1 MDLSNFDYDLPN
13 RLIALRPVRPRS
25 NAKLLFYS
33 NRLIKDYNFVNLP
46 DLLCEKDLLIF
57 NNTKVLPALLYG
69 YVNSNYNDKK
79 RKFELILVNQINDKR
94 WFCICKPLKKIHSG
108 DYIFFSDELKAQ
120 VLNKNKKGLILKFE
134 FEGIFFNHLNNVGIM
149 PIPPYIR
156 KIRNADDLDKR
167 DYQSIFSNKIGS
179 IAAPTASLHFDSKL
193 IKGLKEKGINF
204 CFLTL
209 HVGIGTFNP
218 IRSENINDHK
228 MHSEYGEINK
238 ETAEMV
244 TKTLKS
250 GGRVIP
256 VGTTSLRILESLD
269 CKNKIVKPFCGFTDI
284 FIKPGYKFKIAS
296 GLITNFHLPKS
307 SLFVLVSSF
316 VGLET
321 AKKIYSHAIKN
332 DYRFFSYGD
341 GSILFRKF

>member
-1 MDLSNFDYDLPN
+1 MDLSNFDFDLPN

-25 NAKLLFYS
+25 SAKLLFYC
-33 NRLIKDYNFVNLP
+33 NRLIKDYNFLNLP

-69 YVNSNYNDKK
+69 YVNSNNNDKK
-79 RKFELILVNQINDKR
+79 RKFELILVNQINDKS

-108 DYIFFSDELKAQ
+108 DYIFFSDELNAQ

-134 FEGIFFNHLNNVGIM
+134 FEGNFFNHLHNVGIM

-156 KIRNADDLDKR
+156 KIRNADDLDKI

-269 CKNKIVKPFCGFTDI
+269 YKNKIVKPFCGFTDI

>member
-33 NRLIKDYNFVNLP
+33 NRLIKDYNFLNLP

-134 FEGIFFNHLNNVGIM
+134 FEGNFFNHLNNVGIM

>member
-33 NRLIKDYNFVNLP
+33 NRLIKDYNFLNLP

-79 RKFELILVNQINDKR
+79 RKFELILVNQINDKS

-134 FEGIFFNHLNNVGIM
+134 FEGNFFNHLNNVGIM

>member
-33 NRLIKDYNFVNLP
+33 NRLIKDYNFLNLP

-69 YVNSNYNDKK
+69 YVNSNFNDKK

-108 DYIFFSDELKAQ
+108 DYIFFSDELNAQ
-120 VLNKNKKGLILKFE
+120 VLNKNKKGLILRFE
-134 FEGIFFNHLNNVGIM
+134 FEGNFFDHLNNVGIM

-256 VGTTSLRILESLD
+256 VVTTSLRILESLD

>member
-69 YVNSNYNDKK
+69 YVNSNFNDKK

-134 FEGIFFNHLNNVGIM
+134 FEGNFFNHLNNVGIM

>member
-1 MDLSNFDYDLPN
+1 MNLSNFNFDLPK
-13 RLIALRPVRPRS
+13 RLIASRPTNPRS
-25 NAKLLFYS
+25 NAKLLFY
-33 NRLIKDYNFVNLP
+33 NNNVIKDYNFFNLP
-46 DLLCEKDLLIF
+46 ELLCEKDLLIF
-57 NNTKVLPALLYG
+57 NDSKVLPALLHG
-69 YVNSNYNDKK
+69 FVNTDNINKK
-79 RKFELILVNQINDKR
+79 RKFELLLVKQINDKS
-94 WFCICKPLKKIHSG
+94 WFCICKPLKKISSG
-108 DYIFFSDELKAQ
+108 NYIFFSDELIAQ
-120 VLNKNKKGLILKFE
+120 VLNKSDKGLVLKFE
-134 FEGIFFNHLNNVGIM
+134 FKGNFFNHLNNVGNM

-156 KIRNADDLDKR
+156 KIRKADNSDKN
-167 DYQSIFSNKIGS
+167 DYQSIFSKKIGS

-193 IKGLKEKGINF
+193 IKEIKKKGINY

-238 ETAEMV
+238 ETADMI
-244 TKTLKS
+244 TRTLKA

-269 CKNKIVKPFCGFTDI
+269 YQNKIVEPFSGFTDI

-296 GLITNFHLPKS
+296 GLITNFHLPQS
-307 SLFVLVSSF
+307 SLFILIASF
-316 VGLET
+316 VGLEV
-321 AKKIYSHAIKN
+321 AKKIYSHAIHN

>member
-13 RLIALRPVRPRS
+13 RLIASRPVRPRS

-69 YVNSNYNDKK
+69 YVNSNNNDKK
-79 RKFELILVNQINDKR
+79 RKFELILVNQINDKS

-108 DYIFFSDELKAQ
+108 DYIFFSDRLNAQ

-134 FEGIFFNHLNNVGIM
+134 FEGNFFNHLNNVGIM

-156 KIRNADDLDKR
+156 KIRNVDDLDKR

>member
-108 DYIFFSDELKAQ
+108 DNIFFSDELKAQ

-134 FEGIFFNHLNNVGIM
+134 FEGNFFNHLNNVGIM

-244 TKTLKS
+244 TETLKS

>member
-79 RKFELILVNQINDKR
+79 RKFELILVNQINDKS

-108 DYIFFSDELKAQ
+108 DYIFFSDELNAQ

-134 FEGIFFNHLNNVGIM
+134 FEGNFFNHLNNVGIM

>member
-1 MDLSNFDYDLPN
+1 
-13 RLIALRPVRPRS
+13 
-25 NAKLLFYS
+25 
-33 NRLIKDYNFVNLP
+33 
-46 DLLCEKDLLIF
+46 
-57 NNTKVLPALLYG
+57 
-69 YVNSNYNDKK
+69 
-79 RKFELILVNQINDKR
+79 
-94 WFCICKPLKKIHSG
+94 
-108 DYIFFSDELKAQ
+108 
-120 VLNKNKKGLILKFE
+120 
-134 FEGIFFNHLNNVGIM
+134 M

-156 KIRNADDLDKR
+156 KIRNADDLDKI

-284 FIKPGYKFKIAS
+284 FIKPGHKFKIAS

-321 AKKIYSHAIKN
+321 AKKIYSHCLLYTSPSPR
-332 DYRFFSYGD
+332 DRG
-341 GSILFRKF
+341 

>member
-1 MDLSNFDYDLPN
+1 MDLSNFDFDLPN

-25 NAKLLFYS
+25 SAKLLFYC
-33 NRLIKDYNFVNLP
+33 NRLIKDYNFLNLP

-69 YVNSNYNDKK
+69 YVNSNNNDKK
-79 RKFELILVNQINDKR
+79 RKFELILVNQINDKS

-108 DYIFFSDELKAQ
+108 DYIFFSDELNAQ

-134 FEGIFFNHLNNVGIM
+134 FEGNFFNHLHNVGIM

-156 KIRNADDLDKR
+156 KIRNADDLDKI
-167 DYQSIFSNKIGS
+167 DYQSIFSNKTGS

-284 FIKPGYKFKIAS
+284 FIKPGHKFKIAS

>member
-33 NRLIKDYNFVNLP
+33 NRLIKDYNFLNLP

-79 RKFELILVNQINDKR
+79 RKFELILVNQINDKS

-108 DYIFFSDELKAQ
+108 DYIFFSDELNAQ

-134 FEGIFFNHLNNVGIM
+134 FEGNFFNHLNNVGIM

-269 CKNKIVKPFCGFTDI
+269 CKNKIVKPFCGFTDL

-316 VGLET
+316 IGLET

>member
-25 NAKLLFYS
+25 NAKLLFYC
-33 NRLIKDYNFVNLP
+33 NRLIKDYNFLNLP

-79 RKFELILVNQINDKR
+79 RKFELILVNQINDKS

-134 FEGIFFNHLNNVGIM
+134 FEGNFFNHLNNVGIM

>member
-134 FEGIFFNHLNNVGIM
+134 FEGNFFNHLNNVGIM

>member
-1 MDLSNFDYDLPN
+1 MDLSNFDFDLPN

-25 NAKLLFYS
+25 SAKLLFYC
-33 NRLIKDYNFVNLP
+33 NRLIKDYNFLNLP

-69 YVNSNYNDKK
+69 YVNSNNNDKK
-79 RKFELILVNQINDKR
+79 RKFELILVNQINDKS

-108 DYIFFSDELKAQ
+108 DYIFFSDELNAQ

-134 FEGIFFNHLNNVGIM
+134 FEGNFFNHLHNVGIM

-156 KIRNADDLDKR
+156 KIRNADDLDKI
-167 DYQSIFSNKIGS
+167 DYQSIFSNKTGS

>member
-1 MDLSNFDYDLPN
+1 MDLSNFDFDLPN

-25 NAKLLFYS
+25 SAKLLFYC
-33 NRLIKDYNFVNLP
+33 NRLIKDYNFLNLP

-69 YVNSNYNDKK
+69 YVNINYNDKK
-79 RKFELILVNQINDKR
+79 RKFELILVNQINDKS

-108 DYIFFSDELKAQ
+108 DYIFFSDELNAQ

-134 FEGIFFNHLNNVGIM
+134 FEGNFFNHLHNVGIM

-156 KIRNADDLDKR
+156 KIRNADDLDKI
-167 DYQSIFSNKIGS
+167 DYQSIFSNKTGS

>member
-25 NAKLLFYS
+25 NAKLLFYC
-33 NRLIKDYNFVNLP
+33 NRLIKDYSFLNLP

-79 RKFELILVNQINDKR
+79 RKFELILVNQINDKS

-134 FEGIFFNHLNNVGIM
+134 FEGNFFNHLNNVGIM

-284 FIKPGYKFKIAS
+284 FIKPGHKFKIAS

>member
-1 MDLSNFDYDLPN
+1 MNLSDFDFDLPK
-13 RLIALRPVRPRS
+13 RLVASRPIRPRS
-25 NAKLLFYS
+25 NAKLLFYC
-33 NRLIKDYNFVNLP
+33 NNLIKDYNFFNLP
-46 DLLCEKDLLIF
+46 DLLSEKDLLVF
-57 NNTKVLPALLYG
+57 NNTKVLPAFLYG
-69 YVNSNYNDKK
+69 YVKIHDNDKK
-79 RKFELILVNQINDKR
+79 RKFELLLVKQINENS

-108 DYIFFSDELKAQ
+108 DYIFFSEELNAQ
-120 VLNKNKKGLILKFE
+120 VLNKNENGLILKFK
-134 FEGIFFNHLNNVGIM
+134 FQGDFFNHLHDVGIM

-156 KIRNADDLDKR
+156 KIRNSDDLDKK
-167 DYQSIFSNKIGS
+167 DYQSIFSKKIGS
-179 IAAPTASLHFDSKL
+179 IAAPTASLHFDNKL
-193 IKGLKEKGINF
+193 IEEIKNKGINY

-244 TKTLKS
+244 TRTLKV

-269 CKNKIVKPFCGFTDI
+269 FQNKIVKPFSGSTDI

-307 SLFVLVSSF
+307 SLFILIASF
-316 VGLET
+316 VGLEV
-321 AKKIYSHAIKN
+321 AKKIYLHAIKN

>member
-1 MDLSNFDYDLPN
+1 MDLSNFDFDLPN

-33 NRLIKDYNFVNLP
+33 NRLIKDYNFLNLP

-69 YVNSNYNDKK
+69 YVNSHNNDKK
-79 RKFELILVNQINDKR
+79 RKFELILVNQINDKS

-108 DYIFFSDELKAQ
+108 DYIFFSDELNAQ

-134 FEGIFFNHLNNVGIM
+134 FEGNFFNHINNVGIM

>member
-1 MDLSNFDYDLPN
+1 MDLSNFDYDLPK

-108 DYIFFSDELKAQ
+108 DNIFFSDELKAQ

-134 FEGIFFNHLNNVGIM
+134 FEGNFFNHLNNVGIM

>member
-1 MDLSNFDYDLPN
+1 MDLSNFDFDLPN

-33 NRLIKDYNFVNLP
+33 NRLIKDYNFLNLP

-79 RKFELILVNQINDKR
+79 RKFELILVNQINDKS

-108 DYIFFSDELKAQ
+108 DYIFFSDELNAQ

-134 FEGIFFNHLNNVGIM
+134 FEGNFFNHLNNVGIM

-156 KIRNADDLDKR
+156 KIRNVDDLDKR

-307 SLFVLVSSF
+307 SLFVLISSF

>member
-69 YVNSNYNDKK
+69 YVNINYNDKK
-79 RKFELILVNQINDKR
+79 RKFELILVNQINDKS

-108 DYIFFSDELKAQ
+108 DYILFSDELNAQ
-120 VLNKNKKGLILKFE
+120 VLNKNNKGLVLKFE
-134 FEGIFFNHLNNVGIM
+134 FEGNFFNHLNNVGIM